1 MSNNSHLSSYP
12 NFDEETESS
21 RRLEWLS
28 VNILIVDLDR
38 TDPLTDDRIE
48 EALSNLSFDLR
59 FDLTRHRITRIMM
72 TITANPNTLAEIAVT
87 NTYMSD
93 PGAAIN
99 GSGRKK
105 MRYQIIRNT
114 GLDST

>member
-1 MSNNSHLSSYP
+1 M
-12 NFDEETESS
+12 
-21 RRLEWLS
+21 
-28 VNILIVDLDR
+28 NILIVDLDR

-48 EALSNLSFDLR
+48 EALSNLSFDLL
-59 FDLTRHRITRIMM
+59 FDFTRHKMTRIMI

-99 GSGRKK
+99 GSGRKER
-105 MRYQIIRNT
+105 RYQMCHNT
-114 GLDST
+114 FVFCLVDSLRL